1 MSKNT
6 QFLILYINIFR
17 EKSAN
22 SMAGWN
28 GFTEQ
33 ELSNLKSNENL
44 EHKKTLGTEKT
55 DKTFPAKKLKKPRSA
70 NVAKTKKDTNDKK
83 LQQVTTTV
91 DETNV
96 ITVKQPVITEEMK
109 HDKKVQESEKM
120 VEGNELTK
128 DQKTSFEITNN
139 EKDEEIV
146 DEKVIRVL
154 TDSEAV
160 EAQMSSLAKLQIQQK
175 EIEEENKK
183 KQSMIKETIAER
195 MRQTQD
201 ESNKLKNINKEL
213 SKLDHLLQ
221 VDVTILRDK
230 IDEACAEFSHAQ
242 RRFNEAEKEYVAAKL
257 DFFKKKDQKDELQE
271 HLYAIIQENE
281 KRKAQK
287 LEQLMQKL
295 NATADV

>member
-1 MSKNT
+1 
-6 QFLILYINIFR
+6 
-17 EKSAN
+17 
-22 SMAGWN
+22 MAGWN

-33 ELSNLKSNENL
+33 ELSNLKSKEDL
-44 EHKKTLGTEKT
+44 QTKKTSGANEKIE
-55 DKTFPAKKLKKPRSA
+55 KTFPAKKLKKPRST
-70 NVAKTKKDTNDKK
+70 NVVKAKTDTNDTK
-83 LQQVTTTV
+83 LQQTTA

-96 ITVKQPVITEEMK
+96 NVTTVKQPTINAGKK
-109 HDKKVQESEKM
+109 HDNKVDENEKKVDDK
-120 VEGNELTK
+120 GLTK
-128 DQKTSFEITNN
+128 DNQPNFEIKKEEN
-139 EKDEEIV
+139 DEIV

-160 EAQMSSLAKLQIQQK
+160 EAQMSSLAKLQVQQK
-175 EIEEENKK
+175 KIEEENKK

-195 MRQTQD
+195 MKQTQD

-257 DFFKKKDQKDELQE
+257 DFFKKKDLKDELQE

-295 NATADV
+295 KSTVDS